1 MYETRRLFLLSD
13 DSSHDV
19 ELAVEIDDTH
29 LWLETL
35 ISGRE
40 CARVKIPLDEAD
52 ETLNRLA
59 NFVRS
64 EIARKAKERAE

>member
-13 DSSHDV
+13 DPSHDV

-29 LWLETL
+29 LWFETL
-35 ISGRE
+35 VAGRE

-59 NFVRS
+59 VFVRG
-64 EIARKAKERAE
+64 EIARKIKERAE

>member
-13 DSSHDV
+13 DPSHDV

-29 LWLETL
+29 LWIETL
-35 ISGRE
+35 VSGRE

-52 ETLNRLA
+52 EALNRLSS
-59 NFVRS
+59 FVRG
-64 EIARKAKERAE
+64 EIARKAKEGAE